1 MSREACAPRSAERRR
16 PRLLLLLLA
25 PFALRICWPL
35 PCLSRAFAVAVPSRT
50 ARAATRRLAQIG
62 GTMAGTS
69 FGYSGPSK
77 VLRDLCGTYLATN
90 PDAKQSW
97 QTFCK
102 ARDLQPLAPLDKQP
116 LEAMEAF
123 LADPAQYKQKE
134 LLEFLGLDT
143 VNVPLKGVYDIKEDD
158 PIIKSALVRELT
170 LKQFRCLIA
179 QDPEMNR
186 KWSKFWV
193 ARLQALVGE
202 DEDDARREMAMKS
215 SFEKRKTPEPGTWDA
230 MVLRERYF
238 DGRSTVGE
246 FDIDGGRDAMR

>member
-1 MSREACAPRSAERRR
+1 MSRETRASKRAERRR
-16 PRLLLLLLA
+16 PRLLFLLLA
-25 PFALRICWPL
+25 LLALRICWPL
-35 PCLSRAFAVAVPSRT
+35 PCLSRAFVVAVPSRT

-97 QTFCK
+97 QEFCK

-230 MVLRERYF
+230 MVMREKYF
-238 DGRSTVGE
+238 DGRSSVGE